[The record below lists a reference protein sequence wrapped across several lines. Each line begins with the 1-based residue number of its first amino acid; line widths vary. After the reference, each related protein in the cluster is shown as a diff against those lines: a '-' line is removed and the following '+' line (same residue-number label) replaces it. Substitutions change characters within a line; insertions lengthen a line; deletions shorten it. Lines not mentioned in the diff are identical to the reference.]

1 MNETKVDSLKNT
13 EKKEETKTKAR
24 DKHEKIKNPKTKT
37 DKKGAVKDNS
47 LAMKKK
53 DYNDKT
59 NGLEDYKDLSEAE
72 RENMNMIR
80 SVEDDLE
87 LSETN
92 LTTKQDNNTHHLHHL
107 VKREI
112 EGLRSLFYSA
122 VTLMREGQVRA
133 KRSTESLSLRVA
145 RKMEDL
151 RLKETMGEKMVDR
164 KDYCVVRNMTC
175 RELPTRSQCSGL
187 GVGRCGTMRDML
199 VKLFTP
205 HVVMVSVVSL

>member
-1 MNETKVDSLKNT
+1 MNETKAESPKT
-13 EKKEETKTKAR
+13 KPKKVEAKTKTR
-24 DKHEKIKNPKTKT
+24 DKHEKMKDHMRKD
-37 DKKGAVKDNS
+37 DKKGPVKDNS

-53 DYNDKT
+53 EYNDKT

-80 SVEDDLE
+80 SVADDLE
-87 LSETN
+87 MSETN
-92 LTTKQDNNTHHLHHL
+92 LTSEQENNTHRL

-122 VTLMREGQVRA
+122 VSLIRSGQVRS
-133 KRSTESLSLRVA
+133 KRNTESLSLDVA
-145 RKMEDL
+145 RKMESA
-151 RLKETMGEKMVDR
+151 RLKETEGGTMEVR
-164 KDYCVVRNMTC
+164 DYCVVRNMTC
-175 RELPTRSQCSGL
+175 LSLPTRAQCSGL

>member
-1 MNETKVDSLKNT
+1 MNETTVDSMKNKM
-13 EKKEETKTKAR
+13 KKNETKTKSG
-24 DKHEKIKNPKTKT
+24 DKLYEKVKDQKRKA
-37 DKKGAVKDNS
+37 DKKGPSKDLS

-53 DYNDKT
+53 DYLDKT
-59 NGLEDYKDLSEAE
+59 NGLEDYKELSEAE

-87 LSETN
+87 VSETN
-92 LTTKQDNNTHHLHHL
+92 LTTAQENNTDHLEHL

-122 VTLMREGQVRA
+122 VSLIREGKVRD
-133 KRSTESLSLRVA
+133 KRSTESLTLRVA
-145 RKMEDL
+145 RKME
-151 RLKETMGEKMVDR
+151 ETMGETR
-164 KDYCVVRNMTC
+164 EGREFCVVRNMTC
-175 RELPTRSQCSGL
+175 QELPTRTQCSGL

>member
-1 MNETKVDSLKNT
+1 MNETKVDSLKKT
-13 EKKEETKTKAR
+13 PKKEETKTQAQ
-24 DKHEKIKNPKTKT
+24 DKYEKI
-37 DKKGAVKDNS
+37 KKGAVKDNS

-87 LSETN
+87 MSETN
-92 LTTKQDNNTHHLHHL
+92 LTTEQDNNTHHHL

-122 VTLMREGQVRA
+122 VTLIRDGQVRA

-151 RLKETMGEKMVDR
+151 RLKETMGEKMVER

-175 RELPTRSQCSGL
+175 RELPTRSQCSGM

>member
-1 MNETKVDSLKNT
+1 MNETKVDSLRDKPT
-13 EKKEETKTKAR
+13 KEETKGKTR
-24 DKHEKIKNPKTKT
+24 EKHEKMTDHKTKE
-37 DKKGAVKDNS
+37 DKKGPVKDNS
-47 LAMKKK
+47 LAKKKK
-53 DYNDKT
+53 DYMDKT
-59 NGLEDYKDLSEAE
+59 NGLEDYKELSEAE

-80 SVEDDLE
+80 SVEDELE
-87 LSETN
+87 VSEN
-92 LTTKQDNNTHHLHHL
+92 NNTQHLHTL

-122 VTLMREGQVRA
+122 VTLMREGKVRA
-133 KRSTESLSLRVA
+133 KRSTESLSESVA

-151 RLKETMGEKMVDR
+151 RMKETG
-164 KDYCVVRNMTC
+164 DYCVVRNMTC

>member
-1 MNETKVDSLKNT
+1 MNETNVDSMKYKA
-13 EKKEETKTKAR
+13 EKDETKTK
-24 DKHEKIKNPKTKT
+24 KIKDPKMKAE
-37 DKKGAVKDNS
+37 KKGPSKDHS

-53 DYNDKT
+53 DYLDKT

-87 LSETN
+87 GSETN
-92 LTTKQDNNTHHLHHL
+92 LTTAEENNTRHLDHL

-122 VTLMREGQVRA
+122 VTLIREGKVRD
-133 KRSTESLSLRVA
+133 KRSTDSLSLRVA
-145 RKMEDL
+145 RKMEAL
-151 RLKETMGEKMVDR
+151 GEKMSET

-175 RELPTRSQCSGL
+175 QELPTRTQCSGL